1 MNDNPKTGP
10 AENQLAFWNA
20 YSANMNFYAP
30 RWDMFGRLTAPLLSR
45 VPFLTYP
52 GNHDAP
58 IDSTP
63 YRSPYWAQ
71 KAKGQG
77 CANCGCP
84 WSFTARQLD
93 FNARYPAAQTAA
105 LRAAGPTLADLAP
118 VVAADPSSYTKNAW
132 QRTEI
137 AGVATVITL
146 SEYITYDDATANSA
160 QYRWLYEE
168 LTQRPVNRAKTP
180 WLIVAT
186 HAPWYATFTKHWL
199 EAECYRKTYEP
210 LLLWA
215 GVDAIIEGHSH
226 AYERSYPAADW
237 KVDVECGIPHFMV
250 GGGGADDLT
259 MGYIDEMLG
268 QDSPYGYGNAQFW

>member
-1 MNDNPKTGP
+1 MLLPTFVEARRTGGRR
-10 AENQLAFWNA
+10 ALSSAVQAANGVTLASLA
-20 YSANMNFYAP
+20 VIALLGMAVS
-30 RWDMFGRLTAPLLSR
+30 PLLTR
-45 VPFLTYP
+45 LM
-52 GNHDAP
+52 
-58 IDSTP
+58 
-63 YRSPYWAQ
+63 
-71 KAKGQG
+71 
-77 CANCGCP
+77 
-84 WSFTARQLD
+84 
-93 FNARYPAAQTAA
+93 
-105 LRAAGPTLADLAP
+105 
-118 VVAADPSSYTKNAW
+118 VAADPSSYTKNAW

-146 SEYITYDDATANSA
+146 SEYITYDDATVNSA

-186 HAPWYATFTKHWL
+186 HAPWYATYTKHWL
-199 EAECYRKTYEP
+199 EAECYRKKYEP
-210 LLLWA
+210 LMLWA

-268 QDSPYGYGNAQFW
+268 QDSVYGYGDATFW